1 MDTPKND
8 LVKYTTCQNH
18 LYIKDESQNFD
29 DMRSVASSSPAR
41 GRFRNFYNCCLAS
54 SRTVHFVRRYIM
66 IDVQKVKHTQ
76 AGV

>member
-29 DMRSVASSSPAR
+29 EMRSVASLSPAR
-41 GRFRNFYNCCLAS
+41 GQFCKFSTVDLAS
-54 SRTVHFVRRYIM
+54 SSTVHLGRRYKRHSRGRR
-66 IDVQKVKHTQ
+66 DENRYFF
-76 AGV
+76 